1 MGFDVEED
9 SGEEGD
15 RKIAKPIQPWELEEN
30 NMDTFLYRLKC
41 AVQKIDQYKE
51 HVGLDKGERKMK
63 MQGVLREDC
72 KIDLQKH
79 FAKHDDR
86 AEQKA
91 IEQEKQRQQDEKE
104 SKTTVGAVKRL
115 IQKFSSLSI
124 NNDNIMGEFG
134 QTPKRKKRR
143 PQRRDTEQS
152 QTDVKSNRQA
162 SSFSHASG
170 GDNPRGKE
178 YNLRPPK
185 LSKDAM
191 QDPFLMGNMRM
202 QRSQSRDSADERG
215 DGVRRSLSNRGKGY
229 SLPELTNAAESGD
242 RQLAS

>member
-1 MGFDVEED
+1 
-9 SGEEGD
+9 
-15 RKIAKPIQPWELEEN
+15 
-30 NMDTFLYRLKC
+30 
-41 AVQKIDQYKE
+41 
-51 HVGLDKGERKMK
+51 MK

-124 NNDNIMGEFG
+124 NNDSIMGELG

-143 PQRRDTEQS
+143 PLRRDTEQS
-152 QTDVKSNRQA
+152 
-162 SSFSHASG
+162 
-170 GDNPRGKE
+170 
-178 YNLRPPK
+178 
-185 LSKDAM
+185 
-191 QDPFLMGNMRM
+191 
-202 QRSQSRDSADERG
+202 
-215 DGVRRSLSNRGKGY
+215 
-229 SLPELTNAAESGD
+229 
-242 RQLAS
+242 